1 MHSLIS
7 ETYQVQKIPGT
18 IAPSRAA
25 APCFPFSLL
34 PSQSPWAQG
43 PIYKQIHEL
52 RVHASWTHE
61 RHTFLSPSWGCCIL
75 FHTSFIHWAHLFCIV
90 ISCADLTS
98 PSKSWR
104 DLILPLKPH
113 APSPFFALASPFHL
127 CSCVWACLQL
137 QWCFCWCLPP
147 PNWIFEWQSLSL
159 LDFYTSIKTLY
170 ILAVHWVLPK

>member
-7 ETYQVQKIPGT
+7 EAYQVQKIPGT
-18 IAPSRAA
+18 TAPSRAA

-61 RHTFLSPSWGCCIL
+61 RHTFPSPSGAAVSFFIIL
-75 FHTSFIHWAHLFCIV
+75 HPLGSTFLHSHFLRRPYLSFKVLERPHSSI
-90 ISCADLTS
+90 
-98 PSKSWR
+98 R
-104 DLILPLKPH
+104 PH
-113 APSPFFALASPFHL
+113 APSPFFALPSPFHL
-127 CSCVWACLQL
+127 CLCVWACLQL
-137 QWCFCWCLPP
+137 QWHFCWCLLP
-147 PNWIFEWQSLSL
+147 PNWIYEWQRLGL